1 MFTLSKENVFSW
13 YQIYSYRFRF
23 AIRNIS
29 IFKHHT
35 FQLPNFIENN
45 IHKSLGILATAI
57 KPQRKTRKHF
67 LVISRQHRCCSIG
80 LTISLPWS
88 CLIFR
93 YIFSRFCLYLIFKN
107 ITMFIHNW
115 PYLLQYNIFRSIEV
129 ATPHDSHISALWESF
144 FLF

>member
-1 MFTLSKENVFSW
+1 MILRRLCLHCRKKMCFHDIKYILILRFT
-13 YQIYSYRFRF
+13 
-23 AIRNIS
+23 IRNIS
-29 IFKHHT
+29 ICKHHT

-80 LTISLPWS
+80 LALSLSWS

-93 YIFSRFCLYLIFKN
+93 YILVRFCLHLIFKKYYYV
-107 ITMFIHNW
+107 F
-115 PYLLQYNIFRSIEV
+115 P
-129 ATPHDSHISALWESF
+129 
-144 FLF
+144 